1 MPYLKTEVKC
11 GPYIFT
17 YKGFALRYLKKNARG
32 PNIKITTEAQ
42 KARNQYYSRRKRI
55 WLIATNFSKG
65 DLWITLTYKKNNR
78 PADMAGAKKDRTKFI
93 RKIRNHCKKNNIRFI
108 YMGMTE
114 IGMRGG
120 VHHHF
125 IMKNGIDE
133 SKIFQAWKNFGFVKI
148 GAIGDI
154 ETEIQSDEFDEYEE
168 QKKHTEDDVIRLAK
182 YFVKGDSDKSEKN
195 YIQSRYLKQP
205 KIRKQII
212 KAERWTGIPKPKKG
226 YTIQSVYD
234 GFHDF
239 SGFPYQE
246 YLMIRR
252 C

>member
-17 YKGFALRYLKKNARG
+17 YKGFALRYLKKNPRV
-32 PNIKITTEAQ
+32 PNSKVTSEAQ
-42 KARNQYYSRRKRI
+42 KLRNQYYARRRKI

-65 DLWITLTYKKNNR
+65 DLWITLTYKKNKR
-78 PADMAGAKKDRTKFI
+78 PADMVGAKKDRTKFI
-93 RKIRNHCKKNNIRFI
+93 RKIRDNCKKNNIAFI

-114 IGMRGG
+114 VGVRGG

-125 IMKNGIDE
+125 IMSSRIDE
-133 SKIFQAWKNFGFVKI
+133 NNIFQSWKNYGFVKV

-154 ETEIQSDEFDEYEE
+154 SEISFDESDEDAE
-168 QKKHTEDDVIRLAK
+168 QAQDDVIKLAK
-182 YFVKGDSDKSEKN
+182 YFVKGDSDKSEKD
-195 YIQSRYLKQP
+195 YTQSKYLKQP
-205 KIRKQII
+205 KIHKKII
-212 KAERWTGIPKPKKG
+212 KAERWAGIPKPKKG
-226 YTIQSVYD
+226 YAIQSVYD

-239 SGFPYQE
+239 SGYPYQE
-246 YLMIRR
+246 YVMVRR

>member
-17 YKGFALRYLKKNARG
+17 YKGFALRYLKKNPRG
-32 PNIKITTEAQ
+32 PNSKVTSEAQ
-42 KARNQYYSRRKRI
+42 KLRNQYYARRRKI

-65 DLWITLTYKKNNR
+65 DLWITLTYKKNKR
-78 PADMAGAKKDRTKFI
+78 PADMVGAKKDRTKFI
-93 RKIRNHCKKNNIRFI
+93 RKIRDNCKKNNIAFI

-114 IGMRGG
+114 VGVRGG

-125 IMKNGIDE
+125 IMSSRIDE
-133 SKIFQAWKNFGFVKI
+133 NNIFQSWKNYGFVKV

-154 ETEIQSDEFDEYEE
+154 
-168 QKKHTEDDVIRLAK
+168 
-182 YFVKGDSDKSEKN
+182 SEKD
-195 YIQSRYLKQP
+195 YTQSKYLKQP
-205 KIRKQII
+205 KIHKKII
-212 KAERWTGIPKPKKG
+212 KAERWAGIPKPKKG
-226 YTIQSVYD
+226 YAIQSVYD

-239 SGFPYQE
+239 SGYPYQE
-246 YLMIRR
+246 YVMVRR